1 MSLEHRK
8 GDIFHRH
15 YSDIWFLYPDLVQ
28 FYTNYHI
35 WDLNWLCNACSALT
49 STNVTSEATYIY
61 ETALD
66 KFAIPSERLLKT
78 QCRFVI
84 HVLGSLLDN
93 FSSGLYHRK

>member
-1 MSLEHRK
+1 MSFKHRK
-8 GDIFHRH
+8 SNIFHRY

-49 STNVTSEATYIY
+49 STNVAPEVTYFY
-61 ETALD
+61 ETALVRL
-66 KFAIPSERLLKT
+66 AIPSEKLLMT

-84 HVLGSLLDN
+84 HALESLLDN
-93 FSSGLYHRK
+93 FSSGLFHQK